1 MKDLMETE
9 AQGFKV
15 ENGKL
20 VYFSNMLDGYRHE
33 FKGLQE
39 ICEEINGMMKKND
52 SYMAQIEFWKVEAQT
67 YKLWKDKLVEELKQ
81 SSKETAEEIF
91 KELYTEAN
99 SNISEIVELTTF
111 QIKQLA
117 KQYGVEIGEEKC
129 LRQKDIH

>member
-33 FKGLQE
+33 FKDLQE

-81 SSKETAEEIF
+81 SRKETVEKLIKF
-91 KELYTEAN
+91 V
-99 SNISEIVELTTF
+99 SEHCDIET
-111 QIKQLA
+111 IIWQLDEFVA
-117 KQYGVEIGEEKC
+117 KSLGVEIKE
-129 LRQKDIH
+129 